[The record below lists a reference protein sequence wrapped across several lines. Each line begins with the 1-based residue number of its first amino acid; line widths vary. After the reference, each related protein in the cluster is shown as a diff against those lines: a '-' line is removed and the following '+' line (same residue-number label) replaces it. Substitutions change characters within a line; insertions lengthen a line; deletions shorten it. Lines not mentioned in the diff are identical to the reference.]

1 MTLGL
6 SSVPQMVLF
15 KNDAQHGSL
24 AHAMR
29 LQSTLSVMDDSVRGY
44 IYEQLR
50 EAELELHIQQA
61 ATR

>member
-1 MTLGL
+1 MHPG
-6 SSVPQMVLF
+6 VQAAMLF
-15 KNDAQHGSL
+15 NNDAQHGSL

-50 EAELELHIQQA
+50 EAEIELHIQQA